1 MDIVIVGCGR
11 AGAELA
17 HRLFQKDYSVA
28 VIDRTASAFANLPP
42 DFRGRLL
49 EGEALNQDL
58 LRRAGIEK
66 AHGLATVTNSDAINV
81 VVARIAKTV
90 FGVPHVVARNY
101 EPHRLNLFEIFD
113 VQVVSST
120 SWGAQRIEE
129 LLAHPEFRT
138 VFSAGNG
145 EVEIYEFAA
154 PKDWHG
160 KTANELFPQH
170 NCVLAGLT
178 RTGVSIFPDASAR
191 LQTGDLVLISATK
204 QGITELRKRLKQS
217 QEA

>member
-1 MDIVIVGCGR
+1 MDIVVVGCGR

-17 HRLFQKDYSVA
+17 HRLFEKGYSVA

-42 DFRGRLL
+42 NFRGRML
-49 EGEALNQDL
+49 EGEALNRDL
-58 LRRAGIEK
+58 LKRAGIK
-66 AHGLATVTNSDAINV
+66 NAHGLATVTNSDAINV
-81 VVARIAKTV
+81 VVAHVAKTV

-120 SWGAQRIEE
+120 SWGAKRIEE
-129 LLAHPEFRT
+129 LLVHPEFRT

-145 EVEIYEFAA
+145 DVEIYEFAA

-160 KTANELFPQH
+160 KTASELFPQH
-170 NCVLAGLT
+170 KCVLAGLT
-178 RTGVSIFPDASAR
+178 RAGVSIFPDASAK
-191 LQTGDLVLISATK
+191 LQTGDLVLISATT
-204 QGITELRKRLKQS
+204 QGINELRKRLEQN